1 MKDITQKVELLLQK
15 THDNF
20 LKVGAH
26 FAAKGELLMLEEI
39 LRQKP
44 HWLNHRGSHGRTM
57 LWEAVYHGKIGS
69 MQYLLDKGAEIEAP
83 GCHFS
88 EHLVEISP
96 LCLAIY
102 KVDTAA
108 QEILLRYGAK
118 YDIYSAAFLGDASS
132 FRQKLEENPEVLD
145 RIHPM
150 AWTEEK
156 TALIFYAVAGG
167 NHEILQLMGER
178 GVRIK
183 PDSHWLLKFAY
194 WKEDFTLMELLVK
207 YGADPKALIISDP
220 LEEEVYTRLRALGFE
235 IDINRPDKM
244 GWPPIVYASR
254 GDNGEHPEEIQKL
267 LDAGA
272 DIEAVNAKGKT
283 ALHTAAKAGFAKVIK
298 VLLENGADLES
309 RDLQEETPLFS
320 AFRSSI
326 RKKDKLVEC
335 MNLLISEGADL
346 QAKNKKGRT
355 AKEVLLARKDS
366 AELLEKL
373 DRINE
378 QL

>member
-1 MKDITQKVELLLQK
+1 MKDIARKVELLLQK
-15 THDNF
+15 THENF

-26 FAAKGELLMLEEI
+26 FAAKGDLLMLEEI

-69 MQYLLDKGAEIEAP
+69 MQYLLDRGAEIEAP

-96 LCLAIY
+96 LCLARH
-102 KVDTAA
+102 KGNTAA
-108 QEILLRYGAK
+108 EKILLRYGAK
-118 YDIYSAAFLGDASS
+118 YDIYSAAFLGDEST

-145 RIHPM
+145 CIHPL

-156 TALIFYAVAGG
+156 TALIFYAVVGG
-167 NHEILQLMGER
+167 NYEILQLMGEK
-178 GVRIK
+178 GVQIK

-194 WKEDFTLMELLVK
+194 WKKDFRLMELLVK

-220 LEEEVYTRLRALGFE
+220 LEKEAYAKLSALGFE

-267 LDAGA
+267 IDAGA

-283 ALHTAAKAGFAKVIK
+283 ALHTAAKAGFSNVIK
-298 VLLENGADLES
+298 VLLEHGANLES
-309 RDLQEETPLFS
+309 RDMQEETPLFS

-326 RKKDKLVEC
+326 RKQDKLVEC
-335 MNLLISEGADL
+335 MNLLIAQGADL
-346 QAKNKKGRT
+346 EAKNKKGRS
-355 AKEVLLARKDS
+355 AKEVLHARKDA

-373 DRINE
+373 KGIN
-378 QL
+378 